1 MSEFFSIVTVGFL
14 AFATLERI
22 INLWSAVYITGVLST
37 PLLMLLEAVQT
48 HYDNPEFVFTLSDVY
63 NSSILYTMLLT
74 NMMVYVA
81 IASFLFS
88 REYTESTLK
97 TILPIPVS
105 RTKLLFGKFCS
116 LLLWIV
122 TLNIVTWAGIYVVCG
137 I

>member
-1 MSEFFSIVTVGFL
+1 MTVGFL

-48 HYDNPEFVFTLSDVY
+48 HYDNPKFVFTLSDVY

>member
-1 MSEFFSIVTVGFL
+1 MTVGFL